1 MKILVSDN
9 LSKLGVEILQK
20 ESGIEV
26 DVNTGLSKE
35 ELIKI
40 IPEYEGLIVRSATK
54 VTADVIAA
62 AKNLKV
68 VGRAGVGVD
77 NIDLEAAG
85 KKGVIVMNAPD
96 GNMITT
102 AEHAMALM
110 LSMSR
115 NIPQANVSVKQDK
128 KWSPKTFMGVELYGK
143 TMGIIGLGR
152 IGSVVAE
159 RAKGF
164 AMKVIAYDPF
174 VSKEQAEKIGV
185 EVVELK
191 DLLQRADFISL
202 HSPKVGDKPLL
213 GKDELNSVKPG
224 VRIINCARGE
234 LIDEGAL
241 IQAIKDGKVA
251 QAALDVYSKE
261 PVNPDSPLLS
271 VPEII
276 CTPHLGASTG
286 EAQDKV
292 AIAICDQLIDF
303 LKYGSI
309 RNAVNMPSIDE
320 ETLKQIK
327 PYLDLGSDLGQLAS
341 QLVEGPITQV
351 KVQYN
356 GEVSNLN
363 VEPITICVLK
373 GLLTRSMEGINMV
386 NAPFIA
392 KERGIEV
399 QELKSN
405 EIKDYT
411 STIQVQVTTKQ
422 GARNITGSIFGKGD
436 PRIVRFDE
444 YNFEAVISKHMLIL
458 SNKDVPGVIGNLG
471 NILGKNNI
479 NIAGFHLGRLEKNG
493 KRGIRDQ
500 YRFAAD
506 QRNLAGIARDAQCG
520 RGLFGRSLTN
530 SAKQQNPL
538 SKESGFSI

>member
-9 LSKLGVEILQK
+9 LSKLGVEILEK

-26 DVNTGLSKE
+26 DVNTGLAKE

-40 IPEYEGLIVRSATK
+40 IPQYDGLIVRSATK

-68 VGRAGVGVD
+68 IGRAGVGVD

-85 KKGVIVMNAPD
+85 KKGIIVMNAPD

-115 NIPQANVSVKQDK
+115 NIPQANASVKQDK
-128 KWSPKTFMGVELYGK
+128 KWSPKKFMGVELYGK

-164 AMKVIAYDPF
+164 AMKLIAYDPF

-185 EVVELK
+185 EIVELK
-191 DLLQRADFISL
+191 DLLQRSDFISL
-202 HSPKVGDKPLL
+202 HSPKVGNKPLL
-213 GKDELNSVKPG
+213 GKEEFNSVKPG

-234 LIDEGAL
+234 LIDDGAL

-251 QAALDVYSKE
+251 QAALDVYPKE
-261 PVNPDSPLLS
+261 PVNPDSPLLD

-327 PYLDLGSDLGQLAS
+327 PYLELGTDLGQLAS

-363 VEPITICVLK
+363 VQPITICVLQ
-373 GLLTRSMEGINMV
+373 GLLTRSLEGINMV

-422 GARNITGSIFGKGD
+422 GARDITGSIFGKGD
-436 PRIVRFDE
+436 ARIVRFDE
-444 YNFEAVISKHMLIL
+444 YHFEAVISKHMLIL

-471 NILGKNNI
+471 NILGKNNL
-479 NIAGFHLGRLEKNG
+479 NIAGFHLGRLDKTGNAVSVINIDSPPTSETLRELRETPNV
-493 KRGIRDQ
+493 
-500 YRFAAD
+500 
-506 QRNLAGIARDAQCG
+506 LEVHSVV
-520 RGLFGRSLTN
+520 L
-530 SAKQQNPL
+530 
-538 SKESGFSI
+538 

>member
-20 ESGIEV
+20 EAGIEV
-26 DVNTGLSKE
+26 DVNTGLAKE

-40 IPEYEGLIVRSATK
+40 IPQYDGLIVRSATK

-62 AKNLKV
+62 ATNLKV

-85 KKGVIVMNAPD
+85 KKGIIVMNAPD

-115 NIPQANVSVKQDK
+115 NIPQANASVKQDK
-128 KWSPKTFMGVELYGK
+128 KWTPKVFMGVELYGK

-164 AMKVIAYDPF
+164 AMKLIAYDPF

-185 EVVELK
+185 EIVELK

-213 GKDELNSVKPG
+213 GKDELSSVKPG

-234 LIDEGAL
+234 LIDEAAL

-261 PVNPDSPLLS
+261 PISPDSPLMD

-292 AIAICDQLIDF
+292 AIAMADQMVDF
-303 LKYGSI
+303 LKNGSI
-309 RNAVNMPSIDE
+309 RNAVNMPSLDE

-327 PYLDLGSDLGQLAS
+327 PY
-341 QLVEGPITQV
+341 
-351 KVQYN
+351 VQ
-356 GEVSNLN
+356 
-363 VEPITICVLK
+363 PITICVLK
-373 GLLTRSMEGINMV
+373 GLLTRSLEGVNMV

-411 STIQVQVTTKQ
+411 STIQVQVTTNQ
-422 GARNITGSIFGKGD
+422 GSRDITGSIFGKGD

-444 YNFEAVISKHMLIL
+444 YQFEAVISKHMLIL

-471 NILGKNNI
+471 NVLGKNNI
-479 NIAGFHLGRLEKNG
+479 NIAGFHLGRLEKTGNAVSVVNIDSPPTSETL
-493 KRGIRDQ
+493 RELRETP
-500 YRFAAD
+500 
-506 QRNLAGIARDAQCG
+506 NVVEVHSVVL
-520 RGLFGRSLTN
+520 
-530 SAKQQNPL
+530 
-538 SKESGFSI
+538 